1 MDYFSA
7 IGIEAYFTV
16 LMSFAFLKPLVNI
29 LHPEDSKKYFWIYF
43 WIRIGILLIC
53 NMISTKFVVFDFF
66 VLLAGPIIILPLVK
80 KYAANKKIPIKNNNR
95 TVSNSKESDPNVHDS
110 QTALTEE
117 EKEKLKEKI
126 LERFKAS
133 GMDEEA
139 VKEKY
144 KNVTEYLDSIKN
156 SQDGYSTLTA
166 NSKTNEY
173 NNSKTNEV
181 LTYIPDLSKWYSDYE
196 TDTKYDE
203 FFTNTNYSTI
213 NNLMDKYVE
222 TKINNKNALH
232 PKNIKQ
238 RAIAKIIFSIITF
251 LICSYICLYHE
262 NIIVCSV
269 IEIIALY
276 LYCRSMRRMN
286 LVNYIKKEIMARPD
300 DNIDYI
306 IESVKQQV
314 VINRISI
321 SSFLLPLTIV
331 LCCLIFLKP
340 HIIYEKNDTGYSVRY
355 YTLAI
360 MYDSKVEIPDE
371 YKGEKVNEI
380 RGKTFYNMFM
390 IKEVKLPKYI
400 TEIRGNTFE
409 NSGLERIEI
418 PEGVIRIGGH
428 AFYGC
433 KNLSNVTIPDSL
445 QAIGSSAFRR
455 CYSLMHIRI
464 PSRTNVNAKTFKE
477 SPTKVERYEVDE

>member
-7 IGIEAYFTV
+7 IGIEACLTV
-16 LMSFAFLKPLVNI
+16 FMSFAVLEPLANI
-29 LHPEDSKKYFWIYF
+29 LHPEDSKKYFWRYF
-43 WIRIGILLIC
+43 WIRIVILLIC
-53 NMISTKFVVFDFF
+53 NMISTKFVAFDAL
-66 VLLAGPIIILPLVK
+66 VLFTGLIILPLVK
-80 KYAANKKIPIKNNNR
+80 KYVANKKNPIKNNNS
-95 TVSNSKESDPNVHDS
+95 TVSNSKESDINVHDS
-110 QTALTEE
+110 RTALTEE

-144 KNVTEYLDSIKN
+144 KKVTEYLDSIKN
-156 SQDGYSTLTA
+156 SQGRYSNLTA
-166 NSKTNEY
+166 NPNNNEY
-173 NNSKTNEV
+173 DNSKTNEV

-418 PEGVIRIGGH
+418 PEGVTRIGGH

-464 PSRTNVNAKTFKE
+464 PSRTNVNARAFKE